1 MTYTRVYCI
10 HMMYIHVCAMC
21 MSLAC
26 VMYGVHMVF
35 VHVCG
40 VCVNVCVSGVNVL
53 CAYAHVYFSLRMHV
67 CVCGVHVCAC
77 VHAMCTRL
85 MYRSPS
91 VCGACAALCC
101 DHVPCPVL
109 TSFLEPYLAHS
120 SLPRGKTL
128 LTCVQGASLCLQRVA
143 QGHTEQREQWRSARP
158 QLGPACAGAP

>member
-1 MTYTRVYCI
+1 
-10 HMMYIHVCAMC
+10 MMYIHVCAMC
-21 MSLAC
+21 MCLAC

-120 SLPRGKTL
+120 SLPQGKTL

-158 QLGPACAGAP
+158 QLGPACVGAP